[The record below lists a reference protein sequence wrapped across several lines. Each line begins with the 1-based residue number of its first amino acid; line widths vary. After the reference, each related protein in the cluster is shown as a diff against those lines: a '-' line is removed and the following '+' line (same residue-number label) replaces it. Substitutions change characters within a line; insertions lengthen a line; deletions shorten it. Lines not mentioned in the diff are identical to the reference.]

1 MQASKRTPIV
11 LSVGEILWDLL
22 PGGRRA
28 GGAPTNFV
36 YHATMNGA
44 EGYAISAVGNDALG
58 TELEA
63 QCEAHHIGAVLEHNA
78 YPTGTVE
85 VNLQN
90 GIPQYTIIQ
99 NVAWDHIAPNAQA
112 SELVRRADAICFG
125 TLGLRSEESRTTIL
139 ALLDEAP
146 ASTLKY
152 FDINIREKFYSKDLI
167 ETLLTRAT
175 VFKLNDEELV
185 LLRTMFDLPA
195 DEFPDAAACAWFRHS
210 YDLDYVI
217 LTAGGD
223 FSTIVGRDET
233 STLPTPHVDVV
244 DTVSAGDS
252 FSGAF
257 TAEILRGA
265 SLAQAHRA
273 AVNTAAFV
281 CTQAGA
287 WPEYPDDIPDYV
299 GGAAQ

>member
-1 MQASKRTPIV
+1 MTVATTHTPLV
-11 LSVGEILWDLL
+11 LSIGEILWDML
-22 PGGRRA
+22 PSGKRA

-36 YHATMNGA
+36 YHATMNGTN
-44 EGYAISAVGNDALG
+44 GSAISAVGNDALG
-58 TELEA
+58 DELVQ
-63 QCEAHHIGAVLEHNA
+63 QCEAHHIGAVLERND
-78 YPTGTVE
+78 YPTGTVK
-85 VNLQN
+85 VSLQN

-99 NVAWDHIAPNAQA
+99 DVAWDHIAPNAQA
-112 SELVRRADAICFG
+112 SALVRRADAICFG
-125 TLGLRSEESRTTIL
+125 TLGLRSKESRATIL
-139 ALLDEAP
+139 GLLDEAP
-146 ASTLKY
+146 ANALKY

-167 ETLLTRAT
+167 EDLLQRAT

-185 LLRTMFDLPA
+185 LLRTMFKLPS
-195 DEFPDAAACAWFRHS
+195 DDTEACAWFRGA

-223 FSTIVGRDET
+223 FSTIVGRSAT
-233 STLPTPHVDVV
+233 STLPTPHVEVV

-257 TAEILRGA
+257 TAEILKGA

-287 WPEYPDDIPDYV
+287 WPEYPSHIPDYV
-299 GGAAQ
+299 GAEE